1 MHTGALNKEGTPD
14 EIQGDADV
22 QRIYLGGAHG

>member
-1 MHTGALNKEGTPD
+1 MHNARIFTHGTPA

-22 QRIYLGGAHG
+22 QRIYLGARHG